1 MTPNTKAKELLSK
14 IWPYT
19 EGWIDRKAVAVIMID
34 EVKEALREACDEEM
48 LAIHMI
54 YWEKVKQEID
64 AL

>member
-1 MTPNTKAKELLSK
+1 MTPHEKAKEILSRLF
-14 IWPYT
+14 PYT
-19 EGWIDRKAVAVIMID
+19 EGWVNRKAVAVIVID
-34 EVKEALREACDEEM
+34 KVKEALREACSEEM